1 MENKK
6 ESKELTPQEKRN
18 KELYDV
24 LSSCLDAP
32 KEELESLKAK
42 ALALIEKGAVI
53 DKEKISEL
61 EAYVSDL
68 EQEYWDDRAV
78 YAGRSVKDSE
88 EYKLLQVLKKFHKAK
103 DKAKAFDSLF
113 MPVTKSKGVTHQPQ
127 NKAELKK
134 LVKDKK
140 IYLGDIDVTC
150 VKDFTNLFENS
161 RRKDFSGIET
171 WDVSHVTTTRRCF
184 CGAKHFNENIES
196 WNVSKVKNM
205 CQMFMD
211 AENFNQ
217 PLNKWNTSSV
227 TNMSEMFAYAT
238 SFNQPL
244 DKWNVSNVDNIEYMF
259 YGAKSFNQNLNT
271 WKLPKVNW
279 NHYRLY
285 QVGKIFLD
293 SALDENPPKWFVA
306 AMDSK
311 KCNGKYQPKID
322 RDIWYL
328 LKDKKVAFSDID
340 VSLMTSM
347 FQLFD
352 DTYVPSVAASIKDFS
367 GIETWD
373 VSNVTDMSGMF
384 RNAKNFNIDISGWNV
399 SNVKSM
405 SMMFYGAENFNQNL
419 DKWQVRS
426 DCNVKYMFEG
436 TPLEENPPKWYKK
449 IADKN

>member
-1 MENKK
+1 M
-6 ESKELTPQEKRN
+6 
-18 KELYDV
+18 
-24 LSSCLDAP
+24 
-32 KEELESLKAK
+32 
-42 ALALIEKGAVI
+42 I

-227 TNMSEMFAYAT
+227 TNMSEMFAYEIGRAH
-238 SFNQPL
+238 
-244 DKWNVSNVDNIEYMF
+244 V
-259 YGAKSFNQNLNT
+259 
-271 WKLPKVNW
+271 
-279 NHYRLY
+279 
-285 QVGKIFLD
+285 
-293 SALDENPPKWFVA
+293 
-306 AMDSK
+306 
-311 KCNGKYQPKID
+311 
-322 RDIWYL
+322 
-328 LKDKKVAFSDID
+328 
-340 VSLMTSM
+340 
-347 FQLFD
+347 
-352 DTYVPSVAASIKDFS
+352 
-367 GIETWD
+367 
-373 VSNVTDMSGMF
+373 
-384 RNAKNFNIDISGWNV
+384 
-399 SNVKSM
+399 
-405 SMMFYGAENFNQNL
+405 
-419 DKWQVRS
+419 
-426 DCNVKYMFEG
+426 
-436 TPLEENPPKWYKK
+436 
-449 IADKN
+449 